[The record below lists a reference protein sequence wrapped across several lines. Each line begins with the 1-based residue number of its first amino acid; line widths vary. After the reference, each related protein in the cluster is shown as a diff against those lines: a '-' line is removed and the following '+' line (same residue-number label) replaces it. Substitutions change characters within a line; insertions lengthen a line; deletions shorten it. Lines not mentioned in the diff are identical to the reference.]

1 MANRKA
7 TVARTDEADP
17 GIQVPGIYRTV
28 LRHWCRAEVLN
39 PNNRYPVDCYGALA
53 YEGEEYDAWQ
63 AEVQACAD
71 EVFNEH
77 LAAGTPIDAWW
88 YWLPPG
94 LPWPLD
100 TLGHDPAPRR
110 VTITADD
117 RVDATK
123 WQQGVIELYSRA
135 RHYSGCDHAYFQ
147 AAMNWPG
154 EAG

>member
-7 TVARTDEADP
+7 TVARDETDNRPHMPGLYRKVLPVVCLREISRSPRFAYHGLRDLHDP
-17 GIQVPGIYRTV
+17 QAVI
-28 LRHWCRAEVLN
+28 EESEME
-39 PNNRYPVDCYGALA
+39 ALA
-53 YEGEEYDAWQ
+53 GQ
-63 AEVQACAD
+63 
-71 EVFNEH
+71 
-77 LAAGTPIDAWW
+77 LAAERLADGIPIDAWW
-88 YWLPPG
+88 YDLPPG
-94 LPWPLD
+94 LPAPLD

-135 RHYSGCDHAYFQ
+135 RHYSGCDHAYFR

-154 EAG
+154 EVPA